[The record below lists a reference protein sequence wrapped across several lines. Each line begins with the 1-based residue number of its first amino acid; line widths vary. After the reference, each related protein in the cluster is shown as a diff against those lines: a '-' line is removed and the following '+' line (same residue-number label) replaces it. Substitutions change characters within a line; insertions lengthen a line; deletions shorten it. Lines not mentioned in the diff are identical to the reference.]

1 MHDLF
6 SCRNCVHNCSQTT
19 NIGRGVGYCLQHNS
33 VIFDPDDTTCKY
45 LHRKDL
51 PFFVVDEAI
60 REHAAEFAPYS
71 GLVRLSTKE
80 PLLRAFYSEKHAWEH
95 DTFDAIVNTLAQ
107 YHRTERAWVFI
118 EAFSSGLD
126 GRRALTH
133 AALVRRYMDNCGTWR
148 SSYRLLLAYIQEL
161 DAEPQFVDRDLVNG
175 DHDPAET
182 RQQALWDVV
191 FTRISGVQEYG
202 FHAGLEELMWATD
215 ALGEGLATLNW
226 PLLKG
231 KLGDKRSSFR
241 ASSSAGCFFRMSWL
255 FAPFRMRFSRN
266 RLSLGLSTLC
276 RLSGFL
282 DMNQSPQK

>member
-1 MHDLF
+1 
-6 SCRNCVHNCSQTT
+6 
-19 NIGRGVGYCLQHNS
+19 
-33 VIFDPDDTTCKY
+33 
-45 LHRKDL
+45 
-51 PFFVVDEAI
+51 
-60 REHAAEFAPYS
+60 
-71 GLVRLSTKE
+71 
-80 PLLRAFYSEKHAWEH
+80 
-95 DTFDAIVNTLAQ
+95 
-107 YHRTERAWVFI
+107 
-118 EAFSSGLD
+118 
-126 GRRALTH
+126 
-133 AALVRRYMDNCGTWR
+133 MDNCGTWR

-215 ALGEGLATLNW
+215 ALGEELATLNW

-241 ASSSAGCFFRMSWL
+241 ASSSAGRFFRMSWL

>member
-6 SCRNCVHNCSQTT
+6 SCRNCVHNCSQTSY
-19 NIGRGVGYCLQHNS
+19 IGQGVGYCLQHNS

-51 PFFVVDEAI
+51 PRFVVDEGVG
-60 REHAAEFAPYS
+60 EHAAEFATYS
-71 GLVRLSTKE
+71 ALVRLSTKE
-80 PLLRAFYSEKHAWEH
+80 PLPRAFYSEKHAWEH
-95 DTFDAIVNTLAQ
+95 GSFDSVVNALAQ
-107 YHRTERAWVFI
+107 YHRTGRSWVFI

-148 SSYRLLLAYIQEL
+148 SSYRLVLAYLQEL
-161 DAEPQFVDRDLVNG
+161 DAEPQFRDQDLVNG
-175 DHDPAET
+175 NRGDLAEV
-182 RQQALWDVV
+182 RQEALWDVA

-226 PLLKG
+226 PVLKD
-231 KLGDKRSSFR
+231 KLSEKRTDWTKRIIRHATKEGAFFPAETNGADSPDDLDWRR
-241 ASSSAGCFFRMSWL
+241 A
-255 FAPFRMRFSRN
+255 
-266 RLSLGLSTLC
+266 
-276 RLSGFL
+276 GF
-282 DMNQSPQK
+282 